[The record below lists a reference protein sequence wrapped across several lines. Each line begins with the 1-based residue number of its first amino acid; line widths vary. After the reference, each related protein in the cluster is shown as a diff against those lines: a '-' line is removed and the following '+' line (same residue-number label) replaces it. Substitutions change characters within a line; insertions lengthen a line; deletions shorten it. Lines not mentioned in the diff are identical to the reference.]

1 MPKEF
6 FGADFPFLPRDEIL
20 SYEEIFRLARIF
32 HRLGVRK
39 FRITGGEP
47 LLRRDLAE
55 IIEMLATLPDVDL
68 ALTTNGALLAEHA
81 EGLAAAGLHR
91 VTVSLDSLDNEVFQR
106 MNDVRFPVERVL
118 AGIEAAETA
127 GLGPVKVNVVVK
139 RGVNDES
146 IVELA
151 RHFRGTRQIVRF
163 IEFMDVGTTNG
174 WELDDVVAGAEVV
187 SRIERHFAV
196 EPVNPNYAGEVAT
209 RWRYKDGKGEI
220 GVITSVS
227 RPFCGDC
234 SRVRLSTDGKLFTC
248 LFAAS
253 GTDLRGPLREGW
265 GDQAIEGLLR
275 EVWGERA
282 DRYSEIRSG
291 ETVGLERMEMS
302 YLGG

>member
-20 SYEEIFRLARIF
+20 SYEEIFRLATIF
-32 HRLGVRK
+32 YRLGVRK

-47 LLRRDLAE
+47 LLRRDLSE
-55 IIEMLATLPDVDL
+55 IIEMLATLPGVDL
-68 ALTTNGALLAEHA
+68 ALTTNGALLAERA

-91 VTVSLDSLDNEVFQR
+91 VTVSLDSLDDEVFQR
-106 MNDVRFPVERVL
+106 MNDVHFPVGRVL

-146 IVELA
+146 VVDLA
-151 RHFRGTRQIVRF
+151 RHFRGSRQIVRF
-163 IEFMDVGTTNG
+163 IEYMDVGSTNG
-174 WELDDVVAGAEVV
+174 CKLDDVVTGAEVV
-187 SRIERHFAV
+187 SRIESQFAV
-196 EPVNPNYAGEVAT
+196 EPVKPNYAGEVAT
-209 RWRYKDGKGEI
+209 RWRYRDGKGEF

-234 SRVRLSTDGKLFTC
+234 SRARLSTDGKLFTC

-265 GDQAIEGLLR
+265 GDRAIEGLLR